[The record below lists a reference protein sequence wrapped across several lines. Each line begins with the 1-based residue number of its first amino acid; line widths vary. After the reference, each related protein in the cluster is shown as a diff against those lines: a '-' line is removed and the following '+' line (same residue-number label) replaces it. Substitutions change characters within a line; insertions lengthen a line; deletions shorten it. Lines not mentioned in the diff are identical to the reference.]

1 MHSVTVSVVSIKGTD
16 CRIVE
21 LGQVADKTG
30 GQVTIVDPLNIT
42 TEFSTILAN
51 PVIATDVTTKIIL
64 HRDLYFRSEESKES
78 VLVIPVGSVTAKT
91 ELTYEYGARRDGK
104 KPPEK
109 TEEKGEDKSSG
120 GASGGG
126 EGERVGVAP
135 LMVEGRPHLPFQLQ
149 IEYTAQDG
157 SRCMRVITQAKP
169 ITTNRE
175 VAEKDIDMSVVGA
188 HVAHTTATLA
198 MGGEYSQARLSA
210 LSSQRMLQR
219 NSHISPMNRH
229 TYNNLMEDL
238 IPLENRLRDHQQSE
252 EVRYGRNYSDDE
264 EEGDVSYA
272 RPSPLMATQLA
283 QRNTK
288 SEPSRKFSG
297 LFKKKKKAISRRKE
311 VGDDLAT
318 YFYQM
323 RSSKSSDYS
332 HFDEPPNDNSSDE
345 ES

>member
-1 MHSVTVSVVSIKGTD
+1 
-16 CRIVE
+16 
-21 LGQVADKTG
+21 
-30 GQVTIVDPLNIT
+30 
-42 TEFSTILAN
+42 
-51 PVIATDVTTKIIL
+51 
-64 HRDLYFRSEESKES
+64 
-78 VLVIPVGSVTAKT
+78 
-91 ELTYEYGARRDGK
+91 
-104 KPPEK
+104 
-109 TEEKGEDKSSG
+109 
-120 GASGGG
+120 
-126 EGERVGVAP
+126 
-135 LMVEGRPHLPFQLQ
+135 LQ
-149 IEYTAQDG
+149 G
-157 SRCMRVITQAKP
+157 
-169 ITTNRE
+169 
-175 VAEKDIDMSVVGA
+175 
-188 HVAHTTATLA
+188 
-198 MGGEYSQARLSA
+198 
-210 LSSQRMLQR
+210 
-219 NSHISPMNRH
+219 ISPLAQVLTIYYISLTEVVYIH
-229 TYNNLMEDL
+229 TRRTAPCVHTML
-238 IPLENRLRDHQQSE
+238 PLHPQSE

>member
-1 MHSVTVSVVSIKGTD
+1 
-16 CRIVE
+16 
-21 LGQVADKTG
+21 
-30 GQVTIVDPLNIT
+30 
-42 TEFSTILAN
+42 
-51 PVIATDVTTKIIL
+51 
-64 HRDLYFRSEESKES
+64 
-78 VLVIPVGSVTAKT
+78 
-91 ELTYEYGARRDGK
+91 
-104 KPPEK
+104 
-109 TEEKGEDKSSG
+109 
-120 GASGGG
+120 
-126 EGERVGVAP
+126 
-135 LMVEGRPHLPFQLQ
+135 
-149 IEYTAQDG
+149 
-157 SRCMRVITQAKP
+157 
-169 ITTNRE
+169 
-175 VAEKDIDMSVVGA
+175 MSVVGA